1 MPGAIETRLKDLGIT
16 VPPAPAAVANYVP
29 YVRAGNLVFVAGQV
43 PISSGDIV
51 HRGTVG
57 ADISVEDGAAAARL
71 CALNIIAQVSAA
83 CDGDLDRV
91 VRCVRLGGY
100 VNATPEFVDHPKVVN
115 GASELIV
122 EVFGEAGRHARIAV
136 GARSLPLGVAVE
148 IDAVFE
154 VS

>member
-16 VPPAPAAVANYVP
+16 VPPAPAAVASYVP

-43 PISSGDIV
+43 PISGGEIV

-57 ADISVEDGAAAARL
+57 ADMSVEDGAAAARL

-91 VRCVRLGGY
+91 IRCVRLGGY

-115 GASELIV
+115 GASDLIV

-136 GARSLPLGVAVE
+136 GATSLPLGVAVE

>member
-1 MPGAIETRLKDLGIT
+1 MPGAIEARLEKLGISL
-16 VPPAPAAVANYVP
+16 PPAPAAVASYVP
-29 YVRAGNLVFVAGQV
+29 YVRTGDLVFVAGQI
-43 PISSGDIV
+43 PISGGNIV
-51 HRGTVG
+51 YRGAVG
-57 ADISVEDGAAAARL
+57 AEVSVEDGAAAARL
-71 CALNIIAQVSAA
+71 CALNIIAQVRAA
-83 CDGDLDRV
+83 CDGELDRV

-100 VNATPEFVDHPKVVN
+100 VNAGSDFVDHPKVVN

-136 GARSLPLGVAVE
+136 GASNLPLGVAVE

>member
-1 MPGAIETRLKDLGIT
+1 MPGAIEARLEKLGISL
-16 VPPAPAAVANYVP
+16 PPAPAAVASYVP
-29 YVRAGNLVFVAGQV
+29 YVRTGDLVFVAGQI
-43 PISSGDIV
+43 PISGGDIGY
-51 HRGTVG
+51 RGAVG
-57 ADISVEDGAAAARL
+57 AEVSVEDGAAAARL
-71 CALNIIAQVSAA
+71 CALNIIAQVRAA
-83 CDGDLDRV
+83 CDGELDRV

-100 VNATPEFVDHPKVVN
+100 VNAGSDFVDHPKVVN

-136 GARSLPLGVAVE
+136 GASNLPLGVAVE

>member
-16 VPPAPAAVANYVP
+16 VPPAPAAVASYVP

-43 PISSGDIV
+43 PISGGEIV

-57 ADISVEDGAAAARL
+57 ADMSVEDGAAAARL

-91 VRCVRLGGY
+91 IRCVRLGGY

-115 GASELIV
+115 GASDLIV
-122 EVFGEAGRHARIAV
+122 EVFGEVGRHARIAV
-136 GARSLPLGVAVE
+136 GATSLPLGVAVE

>member
-1 MPGAIETRLKDLGIT
+1 MPGAIEARLEKLGISL
-16 VPPAPAAVANYVP
+16 PPAPAAVASYVP
-29 YVRAGNLVFVAGQV
+29 YVRTGDLVFVAGQI
-43 PISSGDIV
+43 PISGGDIV
-51 HRGTVG
+51 YRGAVG
-57 ADISVEDGAAAARL
+57 AEVSVEDGAAAARL
-71 CALNIIAQVSAA
+71 CALNIIAQVRAA
-83 CDGDLDRV
+83 CDGELDRV

-100 VNATPEFVDHPKVVN
+100 VNAGSDFVDHPKVVN

-136 GARSLPLGVAVE
+136 GASNLPLGVAVE

>member
-1 MPGAIETRLKDLGIT
+1 MPGAIEARLEKLGISL
-16 VPPAPAAVANYVP
+16 PPAPAAVASYVP
-29 YVRAGNLVFVAGQV
+29 YVRTGDLVFVAGQI
-43 PISSGDIV
+43 PISGGDIV
-51 HRGTVG
+51 CRGAVG
-57 ADISVEDGAAAARL
+57 AEVSVEDGAAAARL
-71 CALNIIAQVSAA
+71 CALNIIAQVRAA
-83 CDGDLDRV
+83 CDGELDRV

-100 VNATPEFVDHPKVVN
+100 VNAAPGFVDHPKVVN

-136 GARSLPLGVAVE
+136 GAASLPLGVAVE